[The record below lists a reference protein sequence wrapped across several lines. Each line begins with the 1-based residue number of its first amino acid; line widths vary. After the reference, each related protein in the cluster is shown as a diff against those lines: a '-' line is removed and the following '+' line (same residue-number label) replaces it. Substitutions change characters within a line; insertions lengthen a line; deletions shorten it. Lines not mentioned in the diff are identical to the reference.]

1 MVTNSQSRK
10 WNIELNSV
18 DKFGLTDEVILEKVK
33 QLASVQYFCLSNL
46 EKTKANNILHKHLY
60 LYSPSPIYFNRLK
73 TLFPTAH
80 IEKAYGSSLENR
92 AYCEKSGKWADEKNK
107 DKLENHIHW
116 TFLNS
121 LRTYYLTLTTEACKR
136 ILVEGAKKNMYNI
149 TTEEASALSYMLG
162 NGICSAILYQTKE
175 EFSSQYNTY
184 IKYMT
189 GILENIKKDHQ

>member
-1 MVTNSQSRK
+1 MK
-10 WNIELNSV
+10 NIDFDSP
-18 DKFGLTDEVILEKVK
+18 KIL
-33 QLASVQYFCLSNL
+33 FDIFI
-46 EKTKANNILHKHLY
+46 NIT
-60 LYSPSPIYFNRLK
+60 I
-73 TLFPTAH
+73 
-80 IEKAYGSSLENR
+80 
-92 AYCEKSGKWADEKNK
+92 KNK

>member
-1 MVTNSQSRK
+1 MKSNQTREWIISCATNLFMTKGYDAISIHEILKAANCSVSLFYYYFSSK
-10 WNIELNSV
+10 DELFNECLHSFLKNYEETINTLLKNIDFDSP
-18 DKFGLTDEVILEKVK
+18 KIL
-33 QLASVQYFCLSNL
+33 FDIFI
-46 EKTKANNILHKHLY
+46 NIT
-60 LYSPSPIYFNRLK
+60 I
-73 TLFPTAH
+73 
-80 IEKAYGSSLENR
+80 
-92 AYCEKSGKWADEKNK
+92 KNK

-162 NGICSAILYQTKE
+162 NDICSAILYQTKE